1 MSRAAGLLAQV
12 MDWNWETVPSA
23 GIPSSLEAAQQILDE
38 LYREHGYA
46 LVKVPEVQYL
56 GGRTNAQA
64 MRDGAKRLDGNYPVG
79 GSNTRAAVAE
89 ILRSAADE
97 LEALS

>member
-12 MDWNWETVPSA
+12 MDWDWDAVPSA

-38 LYREHGYA
+38 LHREHGYA
-46 LVKVPEVQYL
+46 LVKIPEVRYL
-56 GGRTNAQA
+56 GGTKNSDSYRQA
-64 MRDGAKRLDGNYPVG
+64 ARYLDGDYQVG
-79 GSNTRAAVAE
+79 GSNMRAAVAE

>member
-12 MDWNWETVPSA
+12 MDWNWDAVPSA

-46 LVKVPEVQYL
+46 LVKVPEVRYL
-56 GGRTNAQA
+56 GDQSNSAALRGGAGYLQA
-64 MRDGAKRLDGNYPVG
+64 GFQVG
-79 GSNTRAAVAE
+79 GRNTREAVAE
-89 ILRSAADE
+89 ILNSAADE